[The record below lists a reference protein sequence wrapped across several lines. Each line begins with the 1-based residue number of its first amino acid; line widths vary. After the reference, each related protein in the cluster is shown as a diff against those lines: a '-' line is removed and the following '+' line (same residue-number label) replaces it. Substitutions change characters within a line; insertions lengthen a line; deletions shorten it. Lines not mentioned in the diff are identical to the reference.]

1 MFLIGESEGRGRG
14 TGLWGEHGH
23 EHLQQ
28 RELVQA
34 SCNGHHSTMVYRIYD
49 IKSETAS
56 GRNTP
61 PERPAQAYH
70 VSEPPYE
77 GYHAVE
83 QSAYRNSAP
92 DSAIVIDNGMLCS
105 SGLYQPISC

>member
-1 MFLIGESEGRGRG
+1 
-14 TGLWGEHGH
+14 
-23 EHLQQ
+23 
-28 RELVQA
+28 
-34 SCNGHHSTMVYRIYD
+34 MVYRIYD
-49 IKSETAS
+49 VKSDPAS

-61 PERPAQAYH
+61 PERPAKTHH

-92 DSAIVIDNGMLCS
+92 DSAIVIDNGTPHHLVS
-105 SGLYQPISC
+105 IQRLSVLT

>member
-1 MFLIGESEGRGRG
+1 
-14 TGLWGEHGH
+14 
-23 EHLQQ
+23 
-28 RELVQA
+28 
-34 SCNGHHSTMVYRIYD
+34 MVYRIYD

-105 SGLYQPISC
+105 SVLYQPISC